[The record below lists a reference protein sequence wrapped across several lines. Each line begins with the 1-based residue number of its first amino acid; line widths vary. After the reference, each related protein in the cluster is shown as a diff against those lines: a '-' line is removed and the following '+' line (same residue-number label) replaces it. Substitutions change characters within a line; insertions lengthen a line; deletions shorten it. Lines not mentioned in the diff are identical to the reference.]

1 MRVEIGY
8 GDWVICE
15 LYLIQNYFVLGR
27 DYVYSRSGSKYIM
40 TFMDIVSHSRFM
52 RWWGEIT

>member
-1 MRVEIGY
+1 MIVEIGY

-27 DYVYSRSGSKYIM
+27 DYVYYREGSKYIM

-52 RWWGEIT
+52 RWWGVS